1 MDNNVLHEI
10 LLRKARA
17 AEYTNF
23 EVEQI
28 NIQSEALFIRYFLER
43 ETNKILENSTIEEET
58 IKKFYEDNKSILKK
72 EKEVKIETIFIRD
85 LEKAKK
91 VLNEINQK
99 NFKTLKKENDE
110 KVNVLENDEFISIS
124 RIHPQIAELINK
136 NKKGIIKQLVQ
147 LEDGA
152 HIIWIKDIIEEREA
166 TYEESKEFITI
177 ELKKSLFNQIYENL
191 INSIINEKVSLDNP
205 SAEKENK

>member
-43 ETNKILENSTIEEET
+43 ETNKILEASTIEEET

-85 LEKAKK
+85 LEKAEK

-110 KVNVLENDEFISIS
+110 KVNVLENDEFIGIS
-124 RIHPQIAELINK
+124 RIHPQIAELIGK
-136 NKKGIIKQLVQ
+136 HKKGIIKELAYI
-147 LEDGA
+147 EDGA

-191 INSIINEKVSLDNP
+191 INSIINEKVSLDNT

>member
-1 MDNNVLHEI
+1 MDNNILHEI
-10 LLRKARA
+10 LLKKARA

-28 NIQSEALFIRYFLER
+28 NIQTEALFIRYFLER
-43 ETNKILENSTIEEET
+43 ETNKILENSTIEEEV
-58 IKKFYEDNKSILKK
+58 IKKFYEENKIFLKK
-72 EKEVKIETIFIRD
+72 ETVVKIESIFIRD
-85 LEKAKK
+85 LEKAEK

-110 KVNVLENDEFISIS
+110 KVNVLENDEFIAIS
-124 RIHPQIAELINK
+124 RIHPQIAELIGK
-136 NKKGIIKQLVQ
+136 HKKGIIKELAY

-152 HIIWIKDIIEEREA
+152 HIIWIKDVIEEREA

-191 INSIINEKVSLDNP
+191 INSIINEKVSLDNT

>member
-43 ETNKILENSTIEEET
+43 ETNKILEASTIEEET

-85 LEKAKK
+85 LEKAEK

-110 KVNVLENDEFISIS
+110 FIAIS
-124 RIHPQIAELINK
+124 RIHPQIAELIGK
-136 NKKGIIKQLVQ
+136 HKKGIIKELAY

-152 HIIWIKDIIEEREA
+152 HIIWIKDVIEEREA

-191 INSIINEKVSLDNP
+191 INSIINEKVSLDNT

>member
-43 ETNKILENSTIEEET
+43 ETNKILESSTIEEET

-85 LEKAKK
+85 LKKAEK

-99 NFKTLKKENDE
+99 NFKTLEKENDE
-110 KVNVLENDEFISIS
+110 KVNVLENDEFIGIS

-152 HIIWIKDIIEEREA
+152 HIIWIKDVIEEREA
-166 TYEESKEFITI
+166 TYEESKEFIAI

-191 INSIINEKVSLDNP
+191 INSIINEKVSLDNT

>member
-1 MDNNVLHEI
+1 MDNNILHEI
-10 LLRKARA
+10 LLKKARA

-28 NIQSEALFIRYFLER
+28 NIQTEALFIRYFLER
-43 ETNKILENSTIEEET
+43 ETNKILENSTIEEEV
-58 IKKFYEDNKSILKK
+58 IKKFYEDNKIFLKK

-85 LEKAKK
+85 LEKAEN

-110 KVNVLENDEFISIS
+110 KVNVLENDEFIAIS
-124 RIHPQIAELINK
+124 RIHPQIAELIGK
-136 NKKGIIKQLVQ
+136 HKKGIIKELAYI
-147 LEDGA
+147 EDGA

-166 TYEESKEFITI
+166 TYEESKEFII
-177 ELKKSLFNQIYENL
+177 SELKKSLFGQIYQNL
-191 INSIINEKVSLDNP
+191 INSIINEKVSLDNT